1 MHVTSSNSDDPSSP
15 SGIVRAFLNA
25 LESKQIDLALT
36 MVSSDVEWDNVPM
49 GKVVGPAGIRKVVSS
64 GVTAAADR
72 LEWIVNRQIASGT
85 TVCNERLDRFL
96 VGGSW
101 IEIAV
106 AGIFEIRDGKIAL
119 WRDYFDRETF
129 LKQLPKGMS

>member
-1 MHVTSSNSDDPSSP
+1 MTSSNSDDMSSP
-15 SGIVRAFLNA
+15 SGIVSAFLKA

-36 MVSSDVEWDNVPM
+36 MVSSDVEWDNVPI
-49 GKVVGPAGIRKVVSS
+49 GKVVGPGGIRKVVSS

-72 LEWIVNRQIASGT
+72 LEWIINRQIASGS

-96 VGGSW
+96 VRGSW

-129 LKQLPKGMS
+129 LQQLPEDMS

>member
-1 MHVTSSNSDDPSSP
+1 VTSSNTDDPSSP
-15 SGIVRAFLNA
+15 SGIVSAFLHA
-25 LESKQIDLALT
+25 LESRQIDLALT
-36 MVSSDVEWDNVPM
+36 MVSPDVEWDNVPM
-49 GKVVGPAGIRKVVSS
+49 GRVVGPDGIRKVVSS
-64 GVTAAADR
+64 GVTAAAER
-72 LEWIVNRQIASGT
+72 LEWIINRQISSGS

-96 VGGSW
+96 VRGSW